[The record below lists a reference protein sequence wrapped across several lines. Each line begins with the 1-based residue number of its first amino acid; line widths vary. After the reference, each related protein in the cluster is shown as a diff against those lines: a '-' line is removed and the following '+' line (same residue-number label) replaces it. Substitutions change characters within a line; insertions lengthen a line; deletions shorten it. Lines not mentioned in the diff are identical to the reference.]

1 MTTETCEG
9 CRYFK
14 PRKPEDY
21 GLGFCR
27 RFPPIHQHE
36 SPHVANSFPWV
47 NAGDWCGEHAEA
59 SAEATRPEGVTKE

>member
-14 PRKPEDY
+14 PKKRGDH

-36 SPHVANSFPWV
+36 SSHAANSFPWV
-47 NAGDWCGEHAEA
+47 NAGDWCGEYAAAAE
-59 SAEATRPEGVTKE
+59 ERPATKA